1 MKFVTDTVLVDR
13 ERENQGRK
21 RIEQSMIIIE
31 QGDSSPYVK
40 IDEIENLMLLR
51 GNSFSANPKQ
61 LFAEVLEWGRE
72 YKVPGGQRFKIEIT
86 VGYYS
91 TSHIQLL
98 NLFLKTLNSNN
109 PGLIDVVFI
118 VDQEDEEDLDEVMLS
133 LTFNTGITHKVSYS

>member
-1 MKFVTDTVLVDR
+1 MLMKTED
-13 ERENQGRK
+13 K
-21 RIEQSMIIIE
+21 PMIIIE

-40 IDEIENLMLLR
+40 IDENENTMLLR

-61 LFAEVLEWGRE
+61 LFAEVLDWGRDF
-72 YKVPGGQRFKIEIT
+72 KVADDNIFKIEVT

-98 NLFLKTLNSNN
+98 NLFLKTLNANN
-109 PGLIDVVFI
+109 PGKIEVTFI

-133 LTFNTGITHKVSYS
+133 LTFNTGITHLVRYSS